1 MTSTENTDAVT
12 FTHAARYRIA
22 DVDAAGLLAFAVR
35 GNHCPCE
42 AVRFGGIVVYQCAG
56 FDGPH
61 LFTEY
66 HAVRESDGALVD
78 VWTLLDDGPG
88 HVEVAAFRADVTFAD
103 PDGAAAAVTRAMPL
117 RPTTGDTRRLRFD
130 PHPAGTCWAC
140 R

>member
-1 MTSTENTDAVT
+1 
-12 FTHAARYRIA
+12 
-22 DVDAAGLLAFAVR
+22 
-35 GNHCPCE
+35 
-42 AVRFGGIVVYQCAG
+42 VRFGGIVVYQCAG

-66 HAVRESDGALVD
+66 HAVRERDGALVD

-88 HVEVAAFRADVTFAD
+88 PVEVAAFRADVTFAD
-103 PDGAAAAVTRAMPL
+103 SNGAAMAVTRAMPL